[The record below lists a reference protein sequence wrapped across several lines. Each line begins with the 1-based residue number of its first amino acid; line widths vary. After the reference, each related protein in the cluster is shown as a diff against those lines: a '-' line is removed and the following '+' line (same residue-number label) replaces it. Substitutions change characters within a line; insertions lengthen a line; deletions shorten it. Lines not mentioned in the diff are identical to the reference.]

1 MPPLAPSPPARSR
14 PPGQASRGS
23 RAHCAPPG
31 SARRPPASGVG
42 CRTATHQSRR
52 PRRPA
57 PRQTPPRRTARPR
70 CRMGRGSRAT
80 PGAACRSPPRFGRPP
95 PGGVTAHRAT
105 TARPATFPR
114 RAGRRLHPP
123 RPSRRDRAAVRAL
136 LRRSSGRPPP
146 DGGAAASQ
154 RATEGRSRAPAAPSR
169 DRSRTARRTLGAPRG
184 PGPG

>member
-1 MPPLAPSPPARSR
+1 MSSLFVIFFFFFFFLMI
-14 PPGQASRGS
+14 
-23 RAHCAPPG
+23 
-31 SARRPPASGVG
+31 RRPPRSTQD
-42 CRTATHQSRR
+42 RTLFPYTTLFRS
-52 PRRPA
+52 RRPA
-57 PRQTPPRRTARPR
+57 PRRTPPRRTARPR

-169 DRSRTARRTLGAPRG
+169 DRSRTARRTPGAPRE
-184 PGPG
+184 PGLG

>member
-31 SARRPPASGVG
+31 SAPRLPASGVA

-57 PRQTPPRRTARPR
+57 ARRTPPRRTARPR
-70 CRMGRGSRAT
+70 GRMGRGCRAT
-80 PGAACRSPPRFGRPP
+80 PGAACRSPPRFGPPRP
-95 PGGVTAHRAT
+95 GEATAHRAT

-123 RPSRRDRAAVRAL
+123 RPTRRDRAAVRAP
-136 LRRSSGRPPP
+136 LRQSSGRPLP
-146 DGGAAASQ
+146 DGGAAASP
-154 RATEGRSRAPAAPSR
+154 RATEGRSRAPAAPLR
-169 DRSRTARRTLGAPRG
+169 DRSRTARRTPGAPRE